1 MAGAGANPA
10 DAEMQD
16 LFALINAEIREDEK
30 AQLVTIRDYWD
41 SIKNQIS
48 FLSPNDLHS
57 ARDETEY
64 NDQMA
69 EMKRLMSA
77 AVTNIDQVSR
87 QYEQEENEE
96 TARTGNVLGGRWAPR
111 ITALKRPLTQK
122 VRDYQ
127 NLLRAR
133 MAFIDNQR
141 PAAGAAGGGGGGGQ
155 EFQVYQDPPVNA
167 QNSVITKAKVK
178 CKAVREDA
186 DSLSDELTE
195 TDILGWSLA
204 SDLEVGRAMRKMK
217 AWRDQLERVKKQW
230 REIDEII
237 STANIQDKP
246 EEVTEAEETV
256 QSLQNL
262 FQEVKKQVEDED
274 LKRCLHSLEI
284 STTAKVTLPSF
295 EGRDDEDWTVFR
307 ERLEKALAANRVK
320 TSDKCDK
327 LRECLRG
334 HAKTIVPSTQS
345 DFEAAM
351 NNLEKAFG
359 DSSRLLNVKIASL
372 KSLGILPK
380 NRDNKSG
387 KLVVEWYLKLESLLT
402 SLLDLGCK
410 TEDDDIRNTV
420 FSKEIILT
428 VAGLF
433 PELYGVPIIQCGGSG
448 EKRMRTVLNLI
459 GEQRGKAQQ
468 WLQVQDNAGGRSQ
481 TDSSKPGG
489 KSHYSNSQGSWNKKS
504 VVTSL
509 LSFKPPV
516 KLTDCR
522 ICRALEEK
530 GDTRQLYDDHHS
542 NYPTGCP
549 RFIAMSVEERRE
561 ICIQAKFCLRCLD
574 PKYKFAPN
582 DRRHK
587 CMDSRAKK
595 SRYTCPKSDCRTHLW
610 MCVRHRDDNTPELQK
625 FKDEIKTRLGLRF
638 CYFVGMLPRPVS
650 SEEESDSESSST
662 TSESQSLP
670 TDSTVPP
677 PGPEPS
683 STSTQT
689 SPKSLSSQNSQGS
702 PRLSSEEAFKILK
715 KKMEGKKIRANFR
728 PIEPGA
734 PQFMVGYSKGKTRPL
749 VTLYDTGCLAVLFKE
764 GVPDEEL
771 GPSVVKKNGPLFVNG
786 VGDTT
791 VKVNAEYMCSIQL
804 VDGSRAVLEGVSV
817 DNISSPLPYAKLTD
831 AEKFIKHSE
840 PGKSELQALR
850 CNPEVGGDLDILMGI
865 YYSALFP
872 TPVHTLPSGLT
883 IYKLVISSYDPL
895 YTAVIGGPHESFAGM
910 ANYCGGFGPSFL
922 SQLQNQLESFR
933 KFGPPGISR
942 ALMSEEDYEFAARFS
957 EISDETLHNLQDCNE
972 TRTENSFAED
982 PLEKS
987 VLNVITDLLDISET
1001 VKNTSC
1007 LDCGESL
1014 NTALVSLNDDED
1026 TRYLRMIQKAQEEG
1040 LNIEYRCP
1048 KCRNCNDCRN
1058 SHETERIS
1066 LREEAE
1072 DLMIRDSVTLDWKNK
1087 IIISHLPMRG
1097 KPEEFLSDNR
1107 DNALKILQQQCLK
1120 YHSDEETKEII
1131 VGAFNKLL
1139 KNGQMLLWENIS
1151 QEDRD
1156 LILSKSVNHYIVWRV
1171 VFKASLSSPARIV
1184 FDASAK
1190 TKPRS
1195 DGSGGRCL
1203 NDLVVKG
1210 RVTTLDLV
1218 RMVLRFSVGQVALQG
1233 DLRQFYASIKLIKDN
1248 WNLQRVLFKLDLD
1261 PRSPPVEAVIST
1273 LIWGVK
1279 CVSAQ
1284 SEKAVDKLAVSVK
1297 EFNPRLAELMTESR
1311 FVDDL
1316 GDSDSD
1322 LEKITKLIE
1331 DADAIFAGVGLSC
1344 KGWSVSGSDPP
1355 ADVCEDGGSV
1365 SIAGLKW
1372 YPRVDCIEIPIPQL
1386 HFSKKSRGRLVIGT
1400 EVYDGHTLADI
1411 DKFVPTALTRRMVVS
1426 KKASL
1431 FDILGKLTPISAR
1444 LSLDLR
1450 KVMRD
1455 TEDWNDAVSPMLRE
1469 RWVENF
1475 FLLEQLRGIKFSRAR
1490 LPEDA
1495 VSAEMDLII
1504 AGDTAQEC
1512 VKIAGVWARF
1522 KLKNG
1527 SFSNQHL
1534 IGRSLLGDD
1543 DSSIPKEELESLAM
1557 CSNLG
1562 WIVRQMLQKWVRDYI
1577 VISDSTISLCWVI
1590 SEKKKLSLFHRN
1602 RSVQVRRGT
1611 DLDKLFHCRSE
1622 YNPCDLGTRTTS
1634 ISVSDVGPQSTW
1646 ELGLPWMTQSV
1657 EDAVKVGILKP
1668 AKDLILSQEESEDYH
1683 RGFVY
1688 EKSQEILTK
1697 GHIALHSK
1705 SSEKVQERKEFSNY
1719 VIDPLKFPF
1728 DKTVRVLS
1736 IVIRF
1741 IKSFK
1746 CLRGKLSSAGR
1757 KFQML
1762 PARTEQK
1769 LLIFSC
1775 LAMTETKA
1783 TTSDETVSD
1792 ISRVII
1798 AEKKCVAA
1806 VSVGVRDPGLKF
1818 HGNHHIFLTDD
1829 DISRALKYLFIKG
1842 SAEVKQFN
1850 KPDFIKKVAV
1860 ETNEI
1865 LYSKSRIMDG
1875 QRLQVAAGLEGMDF
1889 LSSFKPFRLGL
1900 NLVCPVLD
1908 RFSPLS
1914 IAIANYIHSEISGHR
1929 GFESSYR
1936 ASLDFVFIIMGLSLF
1951 REIGEKCVK
1960 CLKLRTKY
1968 MEVSMGPLPDEA
1980 FVISPPFYICQVD
1993 IMGPLHIYVPGHS
2006 MALRNKKILEGKCYA
2021 LVSVCMVTKCV
2032 NIQVI
2037 ESKSAD
2043 GVIDGITRLSCEVGV
2058 PKFIIVDKDTGIMKA
2073 LTDCEVSMKDLQLY
2087 FFKEKGIQFRTV
2099 PVSGHN
2105 MTGMVERKIKSVQE
2119 CLEKMD
2125 VEKLRLHATG
2135 YQTLFKLVENDLNN
2149 LPFGYCYGRKSDN
2162 SPIMQLLYPNLLRL
2176 GRNNSRSLDSVI
2188 KLPKTPS
2195 DLMNKIVKTYEGFYE
2210 LWNTVMIPKMMKPS
2224 KWFSDNDVKIIPG
2237 DIVYFRKV
2245 ENELNSKWTVGK
2257 VTDVTYGKDGKVR
2270 RATVEYQNA
2279 NEDFGNKRTTERA
2292 VRSLVKLFHVDDKMW
2307 TAELGDVEQI
2317 IDTINNEEIDSGE
2330 NESGNSQS
2338 FNSTSS
2344 DLQQLGQKLKLF
2356 VKEKSAGKPCKM
2368 CCCLSHCKLVENHG
2382 RSGKKLD
2389 VSTLLRE
2396 EDRQPLEIMDR
2407 SWDLEDEYEE
2417 MFDYSIPT
2425 ATSDVLGLI
2434 ASVNVDL
2441 DDEPLQQT
2449 QWSTAL

>member
-1 MAGAGANPA
+1 MTGAGAGPTASGM
-10 DAEMQD
+10 ED
-16 LFALINAEIREDEK
+16 LFVLINGEQREHEK
-30 AQLVTIRDYWD
+30 GLLNNIKKHWN

-48 FLSPNDLHS
+48 YLSPNDLVS
-57 ARDETEY
+57 ASDKAEY
-64 NDQMA
+64 EDQMGQ
-69 EMKRLMSA
+69 MKTLMA
-77 AVTNIDQVSR
+77 TAVTCIDEVAEV
-87 QYEQEENEE
+87 YHQEENDLAE
-96 TARTGNVLGGRWAPR
+96 RGNLVGDRLAPR
-111 ITALKRPLTQK
+111 ITALKDPLVLK
-122 VRDYQ
+122 VREYQ
-127 NLLRAR
+127 KLLRAR
-133 MAFIDNQR
+133 MAFLGNQN
-141 PAAGAAGGGGGGGQ
+141 PPAGAGGAGGGAG
-155 EFQVYQDPPVNA
+155 FQIYQDPSVNA
-167 QNSVITKAKVK
+167 QDPAITKAKIK
-178 CKAVREDA
+178 CKAVQEDSQ
-186 DSLSDELTE
+186 SLSDELTE
-195 TDILGWSLA
+195 IDILGWSYA
-204 SDLEVGRAMRKMK
+204 SDLEVSRAMRKMK
-217 AWRDQLERVKKQW
+217 TWRDQLEKVKKQW
-230 REIDEII
+230 REVDEII
-237 STANIQDKP
+237 STANVRDKP
-246 EEVTEAEETV
+246 VEVTEAEEAV
-256 QSLQNL
+256 RSLQTL

-284 STTAKVTLPSF
+284 STTAKVSLPNF
-295 EGRDDEDWTVFR
+295 EGRDDEDWTIFR
-307 ERLEKALAANRVK
+307 EKLEKALNANRVK

-334 HAKTIVPSTQS
+334 HARNLVPNTQT

-351 NNLEKAFG
+351 NALEKAFG

-372 KSLGILPK
+372 KKLGFLPK
-380 NRDNKSG
+380 NKDNKSG
-387 KLVVEWYLKLESLLT
+387 KLVVEWYLKLESILN

-410 TEDDDIRNTV
+410 TEDEDIKFTV
-420 FSKEIILT
+420 FSKEIIRT

-433 PELYGVPIIQCGGSG
+433 PEIYGVPIIQCGGTG
-448 EKRMRTVLNLI
+448 EKRMRTVLDLI

-468 WLQVQDNAGGRSQ
+468 WLLVQDRAGGGPPA
-481 TDSSKPGG
+481 DVSKPGG
-489 KSHYSNSQGSWNKKS
+489 KTHNSSFQNSWRPS
-504 VVTSL
+504 LVT
-509 LSFKPPV
+509 FKPPT

-542 NYPTGCP
+542 NYATGCP

-561 ICIQAKFCLRCLD
+561 ICIRAKFCLRCLD
-574 PKYKFAPN
+574 PKYKFVPR
-582 DRRHK
+582 DSRHK
-587 CMDSRAKK
+587 CMDFRKK
-595 SRYTCPKSDCRTHLW
+595 SRYTCPQVDCKTHLW
-610 MCVRHRDDNTPELQK
+610 MCTRHRDDNTPELQK
-625 FKDEIKTRLGLRF
+625 FKDEIKAKLGLRF
-638 CYFVGMLPRPVS
+638 CYFIGMLPYSVS
-650 SEEESDSESSST
+650 SGEESGSESSST
-662 TSESQSLP
+662 GSPPTVPPSSSVSSSPVRPTVPMPGTEQSSSQPSSQSL
-670 TDSTVPP
+670 
-677 PGPEPS
+677 
-683 STSTQT
+683 
-689 SPKSLSSQNSQGS
+689 NSQSTPES
-702 PRLSSEEAFKILK
+702 PRLSSEEAFTILK
-715 KKMEGKKIRANFR
+715 RKMEGKKIRANFR
-728 PIEPGA
+728 PIEQGA

-749 VTLYDTGCLAVLFKE
+749 VTLYDTGCLTILFKE
-764 GVPDEEL
+764 GVPDKEL
-771 GPSVVKKNGPLFVNG
+771 GPAVVKKDGPLFVNG
-786 VGDTT
+786 VGDTS
-791 VKVNAEYMCSIQL
+791 VRVNAEYMCSIQL
-804 VDGSRAVLEGVSV
+804 VDGTRAVLEGVSV
-817 DNISSPLPYAKLTD
+817 DKISSPLPHAKLTD
-831 AEKFIKHSE
+831 AERFIKGSD
-840 PGKSELQALR
+840 PGNPELQTLR
-850 CNPEVGGDLDILMGI
+850 CNPDVGGELDILLGI

-910 ANYCGGFGPSFL
+910 ANYFGGFGPSFL

-933 KFGPPGISR
+933 KFGPPEISR
-942 ALMSEEDYEFAARFS
+942 ALMSDEDYEFAAKFR
-957 EISDETLHNLQDCNE
+957 ETSDESLHNLQDCNNA
-972 TRTENSFAED
+972 RTEESFEED

-987 VLNVITDLLDISET
+987 VLQVVTDLMDISET
-1001 VKNTSC
+1001 VRNTSC
-1007 LDCGESL
+1007 LGCGESL
-1014 NTALVSLNDDED
+1014 NAALVSLNEDED
-1026 TRYLRMIQKAQEEG
+1026 VRYLRMIQKAQEEG

-1072 DLMIRDSVTLDWKNK
+1072 DLMIRDSVTLDWNNK
-1087 IIISHLPMRG
+1087 SIISHLPMRG
-1097 KPEEFLSDNR
+1097 EPEEFLSDNR
-1107 DNALKILQQQCLK
+1107 DIALKILQQQCLK
-1120 YHSDEETKEII
+1120 YHSDEDTKEII
-1131 VGAFNKLL
+1131 VAAFNKLL
-1139 KNGQMLLWENIS
+1139 RNGQMLLWDNIS

-1156 LILSKSVNHYIVWRV
+1156 LILSKSVSHYIVWRV

-1190 TKPRS
+1190 TKLRA

-1210 RVTTLDLV
+1210 RVTTLDLT
-1218 RMVLRFSVGQVALQG
+1218 RMVLRFSVGSFALQG
-1233 DLRQFYASIKLIKDN
+1233 DLRQFYASIKLIKDH

-1261 PRSPPVEAVIST
+1261 PNSPPVEAVIST

-1279 CVSAQ
+1279 SVSAQ
-1284 SEKAVDKLAVSVK
+1284 SEKAVDKIAVSVK
-1297 EFNPRLAELMTESR
+1297 ESNPRLAELMTDSR

-1316 GDSDSD
+1316 GDSDTD
-1322 LEKITKLIE
+1322 LEKITKLIK
-1331 DADAIFAGVGLSC
+1331 DADETFGGVGLSC

-1355 ADVCEDGGSV
+1355 ADVCEEGGSV
-1365 SIAGLKW
+1365 SIGGMRW
-1372 YPRVDCIEIPIPQL
+1372 YPGVDCVEIPIPKL

-1400 EVYDGHTLADI
+1400 EVYDGHTLADM
-1411 DKFVPTALTRRMVVS
+1411 DKFVPAALTRRMVVS

-1431 FDILGKLTPISAR
+1431 FDVLGKLTPISAR

-1455 TEDWNDAVSPMLRE
+1455 TEDWNDSVSPMLRE

-1475 FLLEQLRGIKFSRAR
+1475 LLLEQLRGIKFSRAR

-1495 VSAEMDLII
+1495 ISADMDLII
-1504 AGDTAQEC
+1504 AGDTAKEF
-1512 VKIAGVWARF
+1512 VKICGVWARF

-1562 WIVRQMLQKWVRDYI
+1562 WIVRQMLEKWVRDYI

-1634 ISVSDVGPQSTW
+1634 VSVSDVGPQSSW

-1668 AKDLILSQEESEDYH
+1668 AKELTLSEEEAEDYH

-1688 EKSQEILTK
+1688 EKSNEILTK

-1705 SSEKVQERKEFSNY
+1705 AGEKIQERREFSNY
-1719 VIDPLKFPF
+1719 VIDPLKFSF

-1736 IVIRF
+1736 IVYRF

-1746 CLRGKLSSAGR
+1746 CVRGKLSPAGR

-1762 PARTEQK
+1762 PV
-1769 LLIFSC
+1769 L
-1775 LAMTETKA
+1775 
-1783 TTSDETVSD
+1783 
-1792 ISRVII
+1792 I
-1798 AEKKCVAA
+1798 AEKFNEEVAA
-1806 VSVGVRDPGLKF
+1806 VSGGVRDEVAAVSGGVRDPGPKF
-1818 HGNHHIFLTDD
+1818 RGKHHIFITND
-1829 DISRALKYLFIKG
+1829 DISRALQYFFIKG
-1842 SAEVKQFN
+1842 SAEVKHFN
-1850 KPDFIKKVAV
+1850 RPDFVKKIAV
-1860 ETNEI
+1860 EKDDI
-1865 LYSKSRIMDG
+1865 LFSKSRIMDG
-1875 QRLQVAAGLEGMDF
+1875 QRLQVAAGLEGMEF
-1889 LSSFKPFRLGL
+1889 LSSFKPFQLGL

-1914 IAIANYIHSEISGHR
+1914 IAIANYVHSKISGHR

-1960 CLKLRTKY
+1960 CRKLRTKY

-1993 IMGPLHIYVPGHS
+1993 IMGPLHVYVPGHS

-2073 LTDCEVSMKDLQLY
+2073 LTDCEVNMKDLQLY

-2119 CLEKMD
+2119 CFEKME

-2149 LPFGYCYGRKSDN
+2149 LPFGFCYGRKSDN
-2162 SPIMQLLYPNLLRL
+2162 SPLMKLLYPNLLRL

-2188 KLPKTPS
+2188 KLPKTPN
-2195 DLMNKIVKTYEGFYE
+2195 DLMNKIVKAYESFYE
-2210 LWNTVMIPKMMKPS
+2210 LWNTVLIPKMMKPS
-2224 KWFSDNDVKIIPG
+2224 KWFSDGDVKIIPG

-2257 VTDVTYGKDGKVR
+2257 VTDVTFGKDGKAR

-2279 NEDFGNKRTTERA
+2279 NEDFGNKRSTERA
-2292 VRSLVKLFHVDDKMW
+2292 VRSLVKLFHVDDKLW
-2307 TAELGDVEQI
+2307 TVELGNVEQI
-2317 IDTINNEEIDSGE
+2317 IDEINAEELDTGE
-2330 NESGNSQS
+2330 DESGNSQS
-2338 FNSTSS
+2338 LNSTSS
-2344 DLQQLGQKLKLF
+2344 NLQQLGQKLKLF
-2356 VKEKSAGKPCKM
+2356 ARERNNGKACKT
-2368 CCCLSHCKLVENHG
+2368 CCCFTHCKLVEVHG
-2382 RSGKKLD
+2382 RSGKRLD
-2389 VSTLLRE
+2389 VSTLLTRE
-2396 EDRQPLEIMDR
+2396 DGEPLDITDR
-2407 SWDLEDEYEE
+2407 SWDLEDDYEQ
-2417 MFDYSIPT
+2417 MFDFTIPT
-2425 ATSDVLGLI
+2425 ATSDVLSLV
-2434 ASVNVDL
+2434 AAVNVDL
-2441 DDEPLQQT
+2441 DDEPPQQT
-2449 QWSTAL
+2449 QWSTAV